1 MTALALAMVLA
12 SALFHATWNL
22 LAKRAGGGAPFVW
35 LSDLL
40 AMALFLPMF
49 VWALLTS
56 ETPIGPAQLVF
67 IAGSGALHVTYFLTL
82 LRGYRAG
89 DLSLVYPL
97 ARGTGPVISTIGA
110 ILLFSERPTPLA
122 LSGMLMIALG
132 AFFLTGGPR
141 ALRSNDAGTAAAYG
155 LVTGLLIGA
164 YTLWDKGGLTVGM
177 LSPLVLYY
185 GGTTCRALILAP
197 VMARRGRQIRAE
209 WREHKLALFGVAV
222 LGTLSYLLV
231 LTALG
236 ISPVSYVAPAREISI
251 LLGAVMGTRVLAEGD
266 SLRRLLASGAM
277 VFGVVALA
285 VG

>member
-1 MTALALAMVLA
+1 MTALALVLVLA

-22 LAKRAGGGAPFVW
+22 LAKRAGGGAAFVW

-40 AMALFLPMF
+40 ALALFLPLF
-49 VWALLTS
+49 VWALFTAGAPLR
-56 ETPIGPAQLVF
+56 PAQVLFMV
-67 IAGSGALHVTYFLTL
+67 GSGALHVTYFLTL

-110 ILLFSERPTPLA
+110 ILLFSERPSGLA
-122 LSGMLMIALG
+122 LAGAGLIALG

-141 ALRSNDAGTAAAYG
+141 AVATGNAGVAAGYG
-155 LVTGLLIGA
+155 LATGLLIGA
-164 YTLWDKGGLTVGM
+164 YTLWDKAGLTVGM

-185 GGTTCRALILAP
+185 GGTLTRALILAP
-197 VMARRGRQIRAE
+197 AMRSRAAQMRVE
-209 WREHKLALFGVAV
+209 WRDHKIELFGVAV

-231 LTALG
+231 LVALG
-236 ISPVSYVAPAREISI
+236 FSPVSYVAPAREISI
-251 LLGAVMGTRVLAEGD
+251 LLGAVLGARLLAEGD
-266 SLRRLLASGAM
+266 ALRRLLASGAM
-277 VFGVVALA
+277 VVGVVALA

>member
-1 MTALALAMVLA
+1 MTALALVLVLA

-22 LAKRAGGGAPFVW
+22 LAKRAGGGAAFVW
-35 LSDLL
+35 LSDVL
-40 AMALFLPMF
+40 ALAVFLPLF
-49 VWALLTS
+49 VWALVTS
-56 ETPIGPAQLVF
+56 DTPIGPTQLLF

-110 ILLFSERPTPLA
+110 ILLFAERPSALA
-122 LSGMLMIALG
+122 LGGMALIALG

-141 ALRSNDAGTAAAYG
+141 ALGARNAGTAAAYG

-177 LSPLVLYY
+177 LPPLVLYY
-185 GGTTCRALILAP
+185 GGTFVRVAILTPAMRARASH
-197 VMARRGRQIRAE
+197 VQAE
-209 WREHKLALFGVAV
+209 WREHKVELFGVAV

-236 ISPVSYVAPAREISI
+236 FSPVSYVAPAREISI
-251 LLGAVMGTRVLAEGD
+251 LLGAVMGTRLLAEGD
-266 SLRRLLASGAM
+266 ALRRILASVAM
-277 VFGVVALA
+277 VLGVVALA